1 MSAAVMEQLS
11 RHIPAVS
18 GDNGH
23 GTPPHLD
30 KTEPANTHT
39 LEKHTENGTLYYY
52 DEELKYDLCV

>member
-23 GTPPHLD
+23 GTHLTSI
-30 KTEPANTHT
+30 KLNPANTHT
-39 LEKHTENGTLYYY
+39 QEKHTENGTLYYC